1 MTASSNTQEHTGFI
15 VRLIGPVIDVR
26 FDDRK
31 LPRLL
36 TALTIPLEDRVIT
49 VEVLEHIDEKTV
61 RGVAMES
68 AEGLRREMV
77 VYDTGDQ
84 IRVPVGE
91 NTLGRAFNV
100 LGETID
106 GGKKLPAN
114 VEREG
119 IHQSPPPYVDQRP
132 TSDLFITGLKVL
144 DLLAPFVRGG
154 KVGLLGGA
162 GVGKT
167 LLIMEMIRHTSTEHQ
182 GVSVFAGVGER
193 TREGNDLY
201 LQMENSNV
209 LKDAILVFGE
219 MNEPPGARFR
229 VAFTALTMAEY
240 YRDQKHQDVLLFID
254 NVFRYIQA
262 GGEVSALLGRMTSAV
277 GYQPTLSTE
286 VGELEERIVS
296 TQNGAITS
304 IQAIYVPAD
313 DLTDPAPAATFSHL
327 DATVVLSRQLSS
339 QGLYPAV
346 DPLESGSRL
355 LTPRVVGDRHYK
367 IATRV
372 RETLARYK
380 ELRDVIAILGM
391 EELAEEDRLLVQ
403 RARKIQR
410 FLTQPFFVAEQFT
423 GRKGAFVPLKETLR
437 GFEMI
442 LDGELDEI
450 PERFFYMT
458 GTIDQV
464 TENYNKS
471 KQKNE
476 QKAQAAKASAAGSTQ
491 AAEAEATAQTE
502 TAK

>member
-1 MTASSNTQEHTGFI
+1 MNPAPQPKRHTGKI
-15 VRLIGPVIDVR
+15 ISMIGPVIDIR
-26 FDDRK
+26 FPDKK
-31 LPRLL
+31 LPSLL
-36 TALTIPLEDRVIT
+36 TALTIPVDERAIT
-49 VEVLEHIDEKTV
+49 LEVLEHLDEQTV
-61 RGVAMES
+61 RGVTMES
-68 AEGLRREMV
+68 AEGLRRDMT
-77 VYDTGDQ
+77 VYDTGSQ
-84 IRVPVGE
+84 IQVPVGKA
-91 NTLGRAFNV
+91 TLGRAFNV
-100 LGETID
+100 LGATID
-106 GGKKLPAN
+106 KGDPLPDD
-114 VEREG
+114 VEMKG
-119 IHQSPPPYVDQRP
+119 IHQPPPVYVEQRP
-132 TSDLFITGLKVL
+132 SSELFVTGLKVI

-167 LLIMEMIRHTSTEHQ
+167 LLIMEMIRHTSAEHE

-201 LQMENSNV
+201 LQMKRSKV
-209 LKDAILVFGE
+209 LQDAILVFGE

-229 VAFTALTMAEY
+229 AVFTALTMAEHF
-240 YRDQKHQDVLLFID
+240 RDTENQDVLLFID

-277 GYQPTLSTE
+277 GYQPTLATE

-296 TQNGAITS
+296 TENGAITS

-327 DATVVLSRQLSS
+327 DATVVLSRQLAS

-355 LTPRVVGDRHYK
+355 LTPRIVGERHYK
-367 IATRV
+367 VASRV

-410 FLTQPFFVAEQFT
+410 FLTQPFFVAEAFT
-423 GRKGAFVPLKETLR
+423 GREGVYIKIEETLR

-442 LDGELDEI
+442 LDGKVDNI

-464 TENYNKS
+464 IAAHEKES
-471 KQKNE
+471 K
-476 QKAQAAKASAAGSTQ
+476 AK
-491 AAEAEATAQTE
+491 EKHRERE
-502 TAK
+502 TDS

>member
-1 MTASSNTQEHTGFI
+1 M
-15 VRLIGPVIDVR
+15 
-26 FDDRK
+26 
-31 LPRLL
+31 
-36 TALTIPLEDRVIT
+36 
-49 VEVLEHIDEKTV
+49 
-61 RGVAMES
+61 VA
-68 AEGLRREMV
+68 
-77 VYDTGDQ
+77 YDTGSQ
-84 IRVPVGE
+84 IQVPVGKD
-91 NTLGRAFNV
+91 TLGRAFNV

-106 GGKKLPAN
+106 GGERLPAD
-114 VEREG
+114 VKRAR
-119 IHQSPPPYVDQRP
+119 IHQPPPSYVEQRP
-132 TSDLFITGLKVL
+132 SSALFITGLKVI

-167 LLIMEMIRHTSTEHQ
+167 LLIMEMIRHTSAEHE

-201 LQMENSNV
+201 LQMQRSDV

-229 VAFTALTMAEY
+229 AAFTALTMAEY
-240 YRDQKHQDVLLFID
+240 FRDTEHQDVLLFID

-277 GYQPTLSTE
+277 GYQPTLATE

-296 TQNGAITS
+296 TEDGAITS

-327 DATVVLSRQLSS
+327 DATVVLSRQLAS

-355 LTPRVVGDRHYK
+355 LTPRIVGDRHYQVASR
-367 IATRV
+367 I

-410 FLTQPFFVAEQFT
+410 FLTQPFFVAEAFT
-423 GRKGAFVPLKETLR
+423 GREGVFVPLEETLH

-442 LDGELDEI
+442 LEGKLDEI
-450 PERFFYMT
+450 PERMFYMT

-464 TENYNKS
+464 IEAYHSQRKDQ
-471 KQKNE
+471 QKNQE
-476 QKAQAAKASAAGSTQ
+476 LDQAQPEVMT
-491 AAEAEATAQTE
+491 
-502 TAK
+502 